1 MRPAEAVG
9 TQVNRVEMG
18 LRRGRMSAGH
28 EIGAEPDIAQGPAT
42 LDGRVAIVT
51 GSSAGIGEAIARE
64 LARARS

>member
-1 MRPAEAVG
+1 
-9 TQVNRVEMG
+9 
-18 LRRGRMSAGH
+18 MSAGH